1 MAFKVVF
8 APEAQEQLIALY
20 RYVADVASPQIAAH
34 FTDAIITYCEGLK
47 VFPLRGAPRDDI
59 RPGLRVSNYRKRTL
73 IAFDVEGD
81 TVSILG
87 VFHGGQDFESALRE
101 GEASLAGE

>member
-20 RYVADVASPQIAAH
+20 RYVADAASPQIATR

-59 RPGLRVSNYRKRTL
+59 RPGLRVSNYRKCTR
-73 IAFDVEGD
+73 IAFDVDGD

-101 GEASLAGE
+101 DEESHAGE

>member
-8 APEAQEQLIALY
+8 APEAQEQLVALY
-20 RYVADVASPQIAAH
+20 RYVADVASPKIAAH
-34 FTDAIITYCEGLK
+34 FTDAIITYCEGLT

-73 IAFDVEGD
+73 IAFDVDGD

-101 GEASLAGE
+101 DEESHAGE